1 VSAQFKKKIWCAM
14 QRNTIT
20 YMNAVDKTMDLIND
34 NNNNNNNE
42 SPLTKR
48 RRSIGFN

>member
-1 VSAQFKKKIWCAM
+1 M
-14 QRNTIT
+14 QRNTIN

-34 NNNNNNNE
+34 NNNNNE

>member
-1 VSAQFKKKIWCAM
+1 M
-14 QRNTIT
+14 QRNTIN

-34 NNNNNNNE
+34 NNNNNDE

-48 RRSIGFN
+48 RISIGFN